1 MTGPSAAAAAVD
13 QNLAAM
19 SDLSRSIAE
28 RIEAATGSGS
38 ATGSPAGT
46 GAAAPAGTADQ
57 PAAGDQAVA
66 PSANGAAQEPSAERR
81 QRVHG
86 PRVTV
91 SRASG
96 MVGGSASASQQA
108 HLDDLVR
115 RYTAKTATS
124 KEIAQRYRR
133 VLADSRAVVGFRSK
147 TKEML
152 YPIAGR
158 RAHGSRLED
167 IDGNRYVDIT
177 MGFGV
182 LLFGHEPDFVSEAVR
197 EHLSRGIQLGPRN
210 VETGE
215 AAELLAELTGMERVA
230 FANSGTE
237 ANSAAI
243 RLARAAT
250 GRRRIVTFHGAY
262 HGHADNVLGRSA
274 GTGADRITVPVST
287 GIPSASVADLLVL
300 DYGSDASLEV
310 IAEHADDIAAV
321 IIEPVQSRHPS
332 LRPVGF
338 VRQLRELTRRHG
350 IVLMFDEMLTGF
362 RPAPRG
368 AQELYGV
375 TPDLATYGK
384 LLGGGFPIGAIAGR
398 ADIMDGVD
406 GGFWQYGDASYPP
419 ADTTFFGGTY
429 IQHPVSMVAARA
441 VLTHLKEHSPRLQ
454 ERLNARTAGL
464 ADSLNRFFEDEEF
477 PLSVSHFGSQFRFEH
492 RADMELLYHHL
503 MLRGVHVWEW
513 RNFFLSTAHSD
524 GDIAFIAD
532 AVRGSMR
539 DLRAAGFFPGGP
551 KVLPT
556 PGGQAPAQAQT
567 PPQAQ
572 APTRAQ
578 IPVAT
583 QGPTAT
589 QGPGIVRLPEVTQ
602 PPAGAQAPA
611 VAQAP
616 APRTEPGSR
625 TAVAARRAPDFSIYF
640 FGDYPQEEAE
650 AEAGADAGSPAA
662 APGKYDHILETARF
676 ADQHGFHALWM
687 PERHFHSFGG
697 LFPNPVVLAAAL
709 ARETRHVRLNAGSVV
724 LPLHDPVRVAEE
736 WSMADNLSG
745 GRVGIGCASGWH
757 ANDFV
762 FFPEH
767 FGRHKEMMYE
777 QVEQVRRLWRGE
789 AVRRTGGDGETEV
802 RLFPRPVQDAPPMY
816 TAVVGNPA
824 SYVAAARNDV
834 GVVTNL
840 MTQSVEQLA
849 ENIALYRRTRAEHGL
864 DPDAGRVAVL
874 LHTYL
879 AADHRTARAEAYEPL
894 ARYMRASL
902 SLFGNVANSLG
913 HNVDLSALSE
923 DDLDVLFRRAYDRY
937 CDQRAL
943 IGTPET
949 VASVVDAVSAAGA
962 DEIVSLVDFGVQPG
976 ALRTGLTH
984 IDALRRRYHAPGAD
998 ALTAA
1003 QAGADAGVNT
1013 DTSTG
1018 ASAGARTSV
1027 SHVSAAPLSPGQQRI
1042 WFLERMLPGRTAYNE
1057 TKAIRLDGPLD
1068 VPALRTALGELV
1080 ARHEGLRT
1088 VFREI
1093 DDAPCQLVLPPSA
1106 PDFAVL
1112 DRTGAGADGEEAADA
1127 AVRAVLADESARR
1140 FDLVDGPLFVTRLVK
1155 LGEERH
1161 VLVFSLHH
1169 IVVDA
1174 ASATVLARDLSALY
1188 RAAHRGSDAG
1198 LPALT
1203 GTYADHARAQLRAL
1217 DDPAGAVDL
1226 RYWLDTLGGELP
1238 VLELPCDRPRP
1249 AAMTSNGRA
1258 VFHRLAPELSDRL
1271 RDLSRQRRGTLFM
1284 TLLAGFTA
1292 MLHRVTGQRDI
1303 VVGTPISDRPQG
1315 TEDLLGFF
1323 VNTLALRFDLSGD
1336 PEFGTFLDRV
1346 RGVALDAYD
1355 HADVPFEAVVR
1366 ELAPARTTDRTP
1378 VFQVLAEF
1386 ESSDPFRFDL
1396 PGVRATVIDAG
1407 PDKALTDLAVYFTD
1421 QPEGIRCHLEYN
1433 TDLFDADTVDGFFRT
1448 FRDLL
1453 EAAVREPGTPLSRL
1467 GATPARQETAQAVTP
1482 SPEQPATT
1490 TAARQR
1496 GMVTVPPVEP
1506 AAQPVPAAWQQG
1518 PVRPVARATVHEL
1531 VARRAA
1537 DAPYRTAV
1545 HHGDDRLSYRELDA
1559 RAERLAAVVRERSGT
1574 TATATADGADDVVA
1588 LWLPRS
1594 TDLVV
1599 AMLAVLKSGL
1609 AYVPLDP
1616 SLGRARAATVI
1627 AESGARL
1634 LLSTGS
1640 RADEL
1645 DLPDGLAVIDVA
1657 AENRTTD
1664 RTKKVP
1670 SDAAGPESL
1679 CYVIYTSGSTG
1690 KPKGVAVPHSA
1701 VVDLCQWHHKRFA
1714 FTSADRSAL
1723 VCSQSFDASVLEIW
1737 PALTAGASLVI
1748 ADDTVRADT
1757 AELARWYAQQHV
1769 TFSILPTALGE
1780 ALLTLPPAEQP
1791 PLRHLLLGGDVMRTR
1806 PHPDVP
1812 YETVNVYGPTETT
1825 VLCTTQTVG
1834 PRTPG
1839 TGSGPIPIG
1848 RPADNVSVRVLDAS
1862 GAPVPLG
1869 TVGELYVGGPGIARG
1884 YLGVPASADDRFGPD
1899 PVGAESG
1906 AKALEGATTAGS
1918 PGASGAGAP
1927 SAGTR
1932 FYRTGDLV
1940 RWTEDGALEFR
1951 GRADDQVKIRGYRV
1965 EPEEAARALN
1975 GLDGVR
1981 EAAVVARRDS
1991 RGEAYLAAYAV
2002 PADRDADD
2010 TTTAAGRRTYA
2021 DRLARELAARLPE
2034 YLVPRSW
2041 AVLTAL
2047 PLGGNGKMDRAALP
2061 DPEIVTA
2068 ARPAPAFTPASAPV
2082 PAPVSGRPGQEAR
2095 QTAPAPAS
2103 SADGPEPGL
2112 RDRIEHRLRALW
2124 ADAFDLTA
2132 DAIGPDAS
2140 FFDLGGHSIAA
2151 IRLVNRARE
2160 VFGQEYPM
2168 VRFYQEP
2175 TVRAMA
2181 AYLAGDTGTDAPSE
2195 DAEAGRSESPRVD
2208 AETRAGAGAGTGSDA
2223 GTGGR
2228 SGADTGTDTGADAGP
2243 DGATDVVDRA
2253 PATYQQQGFI
2263 AQDDHPTPHVFNVAL
2278 RITLTGGLDLPAL
2291 RTALSQ
2297 LIARHESLRTRFVK
2311 EDGQWWQEILRP
2323 RPVDLQ
2329 VEDLTTGRN
2338 TRAGTAVAAE
2348 AMDAE
2353 IEQISAQAAAT
2364 RFDFGEGVAPKL
2376 RLVRSGPSTWVL
2388 FFVLHHSTCDGWAV
2402 SVLLSDF
2409 AALYGAAAT
2418 GTPHTLAST
2427 VPQPTEYA
2435 RWQRETAPERPDQR
2449 LLKYWAR
2456 ELDGAPFELALPLDR
2471 PRPET
2476 LSGQGRVVLFSVDS
2490 GLLTDVERLARKCGT
2505 TPYAVTTAA
2514 LGRLI
2519 GKLSGRTDV
2528 VANVAYANRER
2539 RAFESL
2545 MACTAV
2551 GLPLRIRLDGVG
2563 TFTDLVRQVAH
2574 TSIEG
2579 IDHIVSLRRLV
2590 EPLREE
2596 MGVEVPDH
2604 VPFGFAYQSSLQTDI
2619 ELPGV
2624 AAVVEDLAVPAARTD
2639 LSIGLIPAG
2648 DTLTGYMEYS
2658 TDLWEHSTVEGWADA
2673 YVNLLAEEV
2682 RAALAD

>member
-1 MTGPSAAAAAVD
+1 MA
-13 QNLAAM
+13 
-19 SDLSRSIAE
+19 DLSRQIAQ
-28 RIEAATGSGS
+28 RIEAA
-38 ATGSPAGT
+38 
-46 GAAAPAGTADQ
+46 AGTANTEQ
-57 PAAGDQAVA
+57 SAAREEPAAEQ
-66 PSANGAAQEPSAERR
+66 R

-91 SRASG
+91 ARASG
-96 MVGGSASASQQA
+96 MVGGSASEAQQA

-158 RAHGSRLED
+158 RARGSWLED
-167 IDGNRYVDIT
+167 VDGNRYVDIT

-182 LLFGHEPDFVSEAVR
+182 LLFGHEPEFVSEAVR

-215 AAELLAELTGMERVA
+215 AAELLAELTGMQRVA

-250 GRRRIVTFHGAY
+250 GRSRIVTFHGAY
-262 HGHADNVLGRSA
+262 HGHADNVLGRST
-274 GTGADRITVPVST
+274 GTGADRTTVPVST
-287 GIPSASVADLLVL
+287 GIPHNSVADLLVL
-300 DYGSDASLEV
+300 DYGSPASLEA
-310 IAEHADDIAAV
+310 IAAHADDIAAV

-332 LRPVGF
+332 LQPVEF

-454 ERLNARTAGL
+454 ERLNARTGELAG
-464 ADSLNRFFEDEEF
+464 SLNRFLEEEEF
-477 PLSVSHFGSQFRFEH
+477 PLRVSHFGSQFRFEH

-524 GDIAFIAD
+524 GDIEFIAD
-532 AVRGSMR
+532 AVRGS
-539 DLRAAGFFPGGP
+539 LRELRGAGFFPGGP
-551 KVLPT
+551 KPV
-556 PGGQAPAQAQT
+556 
-567 PPQAQ
+567 
-572 APTRAQ
+572 
-578 IPVAT
+578 PVAPKPV
-583 QGPTAT
+583 QAAPKQITA
-589 QGPGIVRLPEVTQ
+589 P
-602 PPAGAQAPA
+602 
-611 VAQAP
+611 AP
-616 APRTEPGSR
+616 APRPEKRVVDAAPGVAWNAAAAR
-625 TAVAARRAPDFSIYF
+625 KAAVPSVRARRAPDFSIYF
-640 FGDYPQEEAE
+640 FGDYPQGV
-650 AEAGADAGSPAA
+650 AGPATGQ
-662 APGKYDHILETARF
+662 GKYDHILETARF

-697 LFPNPVVLAAAL
+697 LFPNPVVLVAAL
-709 ARETRHVRLNAGSVV
+709 ARETRRIRLNAGSVV

-745 GRVGIGCASGWH
+745 GRVGIGCAGGWH

-762 FFPEH
+762 FFPER
-767 FGRHKEMMYE
+767 FGRHKEMMYD
-777 QVEQVRRLWRGE
+777 QVAQVRRLWRGE
-789 AVRRTGGDGETEV
+789 AVRRAGGDGETEV

-816 TAVVGNPA
+816 TAVVGNPD
-824 SYVAAARNDV
+824 SYAAAARHDV

-879 AADHRTARAEAYEPL
+879 AADHRTARTEAYEPL

-913 HNVDLSALSE
+913 HNVDLAALSE
-923 DDLDVLFRRAYDRY
+923 DDLDVLFHRAYDRY

-943 IGTPET
+943 IGTADT
-949 VASVVDAVSAAGA
+949 VAPVVDAVGAAGA
-962 DEIVSLVDFGVQPG
+962 DEIVSLVDFGVAPDV
-976 ALRTGLTH
+976 LRTGLTR
-984 IDALRRRYHAPGAD
+984 IDTLRRRYHEPRADVRTTPRPSARRTAPPG
-998 ALTAA
+998 
-1003 QAGADAGVNT
+1003 
-1013 DTSTG
+1013 
-1018 ASAGARTSV
+1018 RTTV
-1027 SHVSAAPLSPGQQRI
+1027 EAPVAPVGTTIEEPVHESAAPLSPGQQRI

-1068 VPALRTALGELV
+1068 VPALRTALRELV

-1093 DDAPCQLVLPPSA
+1093 DDEPCQLVRPPSA

-1112 DRTGAGADGEEAADA
+1112 DRTDAGPAGEDA
-1127 AVRAVLADESARR
+1127 AIRAVLEAESARR
-1140 FDLVDGPLFVTRLVK
+1140 FDLVDGPLFVTRLIK

-1174 ASATVLARDLSALY
+1174 ASASVLARDLSALY
-1188 RAAHRGSDAG
+1188 RAAHDGSDPG

-1203 GTYADHARAQLRAL
+1203 STYADHARAQLSTSADSRGAAAL
-1217 DDPAGAVDL
+1217 K
-1226 RYWLDTLGGELP
+1226 YWLGTLGGELP

-1249 AAMTSNGRA
+1249 AAMTSNGCA
-1258 VFHRLAPELSDRL
+1258 VFHRLDPELSARL

-1336 PEFGTFLDRV
+1336 PDFGAFLDRV

-1355 HADVPFEAVVR
+1355 HADVPFETVVR

-1453 EAAVREPGTPLSRL
+1453 EAAVRDPRTPLSRL
-1467 GATPARQETAQAVTP
+1467 GVRETRQARSPAVT
-1482 SPEQPATT
+1482 
-1490 TAARQR
+1490 TAP
-1496 GMVTVPPVEP
+1496 TVE
-1506 AAQPVPAAWQQG
+1506 PVPAEWQQG
-1518 PVRPVARATVHEL
+1518 PARPVARATVHEL
-1531 VARRAA
+1531 IARRAA

-1545 HHGDDRLSYRELDA
+1545 RCGDDLLSYRDLDT
-1559 RAERLAAVVRERSGT
+1559 RAERLAAAIRERRAPAPAGSGT
-1574 TATATADGADDVVA
+1574 DEVVA

-1594 TDLVV
+1594 ADLVV
-1599 AMLAVLKSGL
+1599 AMLAVLKSGR

-1627 AESGARL
+1627 AECGARI
-1634 LLSTGS
+1634 LLSTGAE
-1640 RADEL
+1640 ADAL
-1645 DLPDGLAVIDVA
+1645 DLPAGVTVIDV
-1657 AENRTTD
+1657 TD
-1664 RTKKVP
+1664 RPGPGRTA
-1670 SDAAGPESL
+1670 DRAADGTATAGPESL

-1690 KPKGVAVPHSA
+1690 TPKGVAVPHRS

-1737 PALTAGASLVI
+1737 PALTAGASVVI
-1748 ADDTVRADT
+1748 ADDTVRTDPLT
-1757 AELARWYAQQHV
+1757 LARWYARERV

-1780 ALLTLPPAEQP
+1780 ALLSLPPAEQP
-1791 PLRHLLLGGDVMRTR
+1791 PLRHLLLGGDVLRTR
-1806 PHPDVP
+1806 PHPDVA

-1825 VLCTTQTVG
+1825 VLCTTETVG
-1834 PRTPG
+1834 PRTPETG
-1839 TGSGPIPIG
+1839 TAAIPIG
-1848 RPADNVSVRVLDAS
+1848 RPADNVRLRVLDAS
-1862 GAPVPLG
+1862 GAPVPQG
-1869 TVGELYVGGPGIARG
+1869 AVGELYVGGPGVARG
-1884 YLGVPASADDRFGPD
+1884 YLGAPELTEERFGAD
-1899 PVGAESG
+1899 PCGTETGVGGGPADI
-1906 AKALEGATTAGS
+1906 AY
-1918 PGASGAGAP
+1918 
-1927 SAGTR
+1927 
-1932 FYRTGDLV
+1932 YRTGDLV
-1940 RWTEDGALEFR
+1940 CWTEDGALEFR
-1951 GRADDQVKIRGYRV
+1951 GRLDDQVKIRGYRV
-1965 EPEEAARALN
+1965 EPEETARALN
-1975 GLDGVR
+1975 ALDGVR
-1981 EAAVVARRDS
+1981 EAAVLARRTS

-2002 PADRDADD
+2002 PAERIAED
-2010 TTTAAGRRTYA
+2010 TTTAAGRQAYA
-2021 DRLARELAARLPE
+2021 DRLARDLASRLPE

-2041 AVLTAL
+2041 AVLGAL
-2047 PLGGNGKMDRAALP
+2047 PLAGNGKLERAALP
-2061 DPEIVTA
+2061 DPEIVTG
-2068 ARPAPAFTPASAPV
+2068 ARPSVVRAAVERSGGERSGTTRPAAGTGA
-2082 PAPVSGRPGQEAR
+2082 G
-2095 QTAPAPAS
+2095 T
-2103 SADGPEPGL
+2103 GL
-2112 RDRIEHRLRALW
+2112 RTRLEGRLRALW
-2124 ADAFDLTA
+2124 AEEFDLTA
-2132 DAIGPDAS
+2132 DAIGPETS

-2175 TVRAMA
+2175 TLRAMA
-2181 AYLAGDTGTDAPSE
+2181 AYLAGESTDAG
-2195 DAEAGRSESPRVD
+2195 DTAAGG
-2208 AETRAGAGAGTGSDA
+2208 GAGDNGEPGEPARA
-2223 GTGGR
+2223 
-2228 SGADTGTDTGADAGP
+2228 ADTAAE
-2243 DGATDVVDRA
+2243 VVGRA
-2253 PATYQQQGFI
+2253 PATFQQRNFI
-2263 AQDDHPTPHVFNVAL
+2263 EQHHRHALPQVFNVAL
-2278 RITLTGGLDLPAL
+2278 RITLTGDLDIPAL
-2291 RTALSQ
+2291 RTALTQ
-2297 LIARHESLRTRFVK
+2297 LCARHESLRTRFVK
-2311 EDGQWWQEILRP
+2311 DGEEWWQEILRP
-2323 RPVDLQ
+2323 RPVDLT
-2329 VEDLTTGRN
+2329 VEDLTGPGD
-2338 TRAGTAVAAE
+2338 AADGSVAE
-2348 AMDAE
+2348 ADEAE
-2353 IEQISAQAAAT
+2353 VKRISAEVAET
-2364 RFDFGEGVAPKL
+2364 RFDLAEGVAPKL
-2376 RLVRSGPSTWVL
+2376 RLLRTGPSTWVL
-2388 FFVLHHSTCDGWAV
+2388 LFLLHHSTCDGWAV
-2402 SVLLSDF
+2402 SILLSDF
-2409 AALYGAAAT
+2409 AALYGAAVT
-2418 GTPHTLAST
+2418 GEPHTLAST

-2435 RWQRETAPERPDQR
+2435 RWQRETIGDKADQR
-2449 LLKYWAR
+2449 VLKYWAR
-2456 ELDGAPFELALPLDR
+2456 ELEGASFPHGLPLDR

-2476 LSGQGRVVLFSVDS
+2476 LSGQGRVVLFHVGADVRA
-2490 GLLTDVERLARKCGT
+2490 DVERLARKCGT
-2505 TPYAVTTAA
+2505 TPYAVTIAA
-2514 LGRLI
+2514 LGRLA
-2519 GKLSGRTDV
+2519 GKLTGEPETV
-2528 VANVAYANRER
+2528 VFVSYANRER

-2545 MACTAV
+2545 MACTVA
-2551 GLPLRIRLDGVG
+2551 GFPLRVRTAAEE
-2563 TFTDLVRQVAH
+2563 TFTGLVRRVTLTTTEA
-2574 TSIEG
+2574 
-2579 IDHIVSLRRLV
+2579 IDHVMPLRRLAKA
-2590 EPLREE
+2590 LREDL
-2596 MGVEVPDH
+2596 GVEIPDRVPL
-2604 VPFGFAYQSSLQTDI
+2604 GFQYQNSLETDI

-2624 AAVVEDLAVPAARTD
+2624 TAAVEDLAVPASRSEFN
-2639 LSIGLIPAG
+2639 LGLVPAG
-2648 DTLTGYMEYS
+2648 DALAGYVEYS
-2658 TDLWEHSTVEGWADA
+2658 TDLWDHATIEGWAAD
-2673 YVNLLAEEV
+2673 YVSLLAEEV
-2682 RAALAD
+2682 RAALAE